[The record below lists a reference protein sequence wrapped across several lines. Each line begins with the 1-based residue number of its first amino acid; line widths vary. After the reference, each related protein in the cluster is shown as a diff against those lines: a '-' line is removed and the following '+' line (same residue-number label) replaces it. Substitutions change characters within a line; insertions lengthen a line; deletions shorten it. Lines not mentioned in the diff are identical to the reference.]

1 MKHSLLKAFL
11 ALMLAVLS
19 VCSLAACGTGE
30 SGNTPCT
37 TCEDKD
43 KNHLCDTCKKELSAC
58 GDADKNHKCDLCEK
72 VLSTCKDED
81 KNHKCDL
88 CGVSLGTCEDKN
100 KDHSCDLCAAPIG
113 NHAADA
119 GSHLCTYCGKAAS
132 TCADENNDHAC
143 DTCKKAL
150 SECKDLTKDHK
161 CDVCQ
166 KPLTQCTDESKDH
179 LCDICQT
186 PLSKCD
192 DADLDGNCDLCGA
205 PVDPAAPSVPS
216 VLGLYDLNA
225 EADLPAGP
233 ILVSPDG
240 TLRLRVRFDMSA
252 KDAYFD
258 VNGKIFYT
266 QAIVDN
272 DCEYEITFPIS
283 KDMQIYTLT
292 LHYEDNVIATYECE
306 VAPFHFFGIYT
317 DISDLNLLYPP
328 TYVDGL
334 VSGES
339 ITLYLAM
346 SAPVLPTKLYTAE
359 MGTLPMVESPW
370 IIPPDSDVC
379 FYTVCIPG
387 DMLYPFGSESG
398 GSRKLAFEIEQ
409 ENLPPVFVTYT
420 VNFANE
426 TQPGDGETPEQGGQ
440 TPENPEGGQ
449 TGGMIA
455 ILDVYNEVTQSS
467 VPTNENLFFG
477 YGDGKICI
485 TVRLNR
491 NVESIYFVND
501 EMMCTGEAS
510 GTEGEYYFTIGF
522 PPAEYERMGELK
534 LCVWENETQTTIGHY
549 SYLVAAAEFY
559 GIYTDPSQL
568 NTQTKPRGVTVP
580 CGETAVIYIA
590 TTAISV
596 DPTELYIS
604 RGGSDDIHLEFY
616 YNPWDNELAYIDHD
630 AGFSLPIGFYRVEI
644 PADLMELGEGE
655 TFGTHEIAFISERD
669 GEKIW
674 ATYTVN
680 FSR

>member
-1 MKHSLLKAFL
+1 MKHPLLKTFL

-19 VCSLAACGTGE
+19 VCSLAACDTGE
-30 SGNTPCT
+30 SGNTTCT

-43 KNHLCDTCKKELSAC
+43 ANHLCDTCKKELSAC
-58 GDADKNHKCDLCEK
+58 KDADKNHKCDLCKK
-72 VLSTCKDED
+72 VLSTCKDAD
-81 KNHKCDL
+81 KDHKCDL

-113 NHAADA
+113 NHAATAD
-119 GSHLCTYCGKAAS
+119 SHLCTYCGKAAS
-132 TCADENNDHAC
+132 TCADENKDHAC

-166 KPLTQCTDESKDH
+166 KLLTQCTDESKDH

-186 PLSKCD
+186 SLSKCD
-192 DADLDGNCDLCGA
+192 DADFDGNCDLCGA

-252 KDAYFD
+252 KDAYFELD
-258 VNGKIFYT
+258 GESFYT
-266 QAIVDN
+266 HNIVQNTCD
-272 DCEYEITFPIS
+272 YEIYFPIGA
-283 KDMQIYTLT
+283 DLQFFTLN
-292 LHYEDNVIATYECE
+292 LKYEEAVIATYECT
-306 VAPFHFFGIYT
+306 VDPVRFYGIYT
-317 DISDLNLLYPP
+317 DIAHLDLSNPPSIVEDLPAGTEATLFIAMNAPLLP
-328 TYVDGL
+328 TYL
-334 VSGES
+334 S
-339 ITLYLAM
+339 TL
-346 SAPVLPTKLYTAE
+346 E
-359 MGTLPMVESPW
+359 MGTFPVSETPW
-370 IIPPDSDVC
+370 VVSDDGTVY
-379 FYTVCIPG
+379 FYTVTIPA
-387 DMLYPFGSESG
+387 DMLLPFGSEDG
-398 GSRKLAFEIEQ
+398 GSRTLIFEILTQ
-409 ENLPPVFVTYT
+409 ENAPSILASYT
-420 VNFANE
+420 VNFI
-426 TQPGDGETPEQGGQ
+426 TQSEPPAGEEPVPGGS
-440 TPENPEGGQ
+440 Q

-510 GTEGEYYFTIGF
+510 GTEGEYYFTIAF
-522 PPAEYERMGELK
+522 PPAAYERMGELN

-559 GIYTDPSQL
+559 GIYTDPAQL
-568 NTQTKPRGVTVP
+568 NTQTKPSGVTVP

-596 DPTELYIS
+596 DPTELYIA

-644 PADLMELGEGE
+644 PADLLELGEGE
-655 TFGTHEIAFISERD
+655 TFGTHKIAFVSERD
-669 GEKIW
+669 GAKIW